1 MNEGFIEGANLAIQ
15 MHWLNMQKQRTE
27 ELAKYRRSQEEWT
40 NWQMRRSMEEVE
52 RARQIRERWEEATK
66 PRIEQRQV
74 TTTIP
79 GRSWTPEGWG
89 GDMPSLTVAPLESQR
104 TIEETVNPLEAAY
117 GKNAN
122 TARAYELAGI
132 PVPEGLKVK
141 QTDKP
146 AISGVSPEKFTPES
160 LFKFQQS
167 GNYADLIPIETPKE
181 YAPELKKFVKGKQV
195 RDVDMNKPSEVAK
208 ARAEGFTEYEKPEKP
223 ESPVEQE
230 SRRLMNITRASNLA
244 AKEIAYKYGPGAFIV
259 NSITGESYMNPEYG
273 TPEKREKIMQEWQHR
288 TEEILTNKP
297 RAKPAKSKPLDE
309 TTAKQILKEAG
320 GDKNKAR
327 QIAKQRGFIF

>member
-15 MHWLNMQKQRTE
+15 MYWLNMQKQRTE

-52 RARQIRERWEEATK
+52 RARQTRGQWEEATK

-208 ARAEGFTEYEKPEKP
+208 ARAEGFTEYIEPDRGR
-223 ESPVEQE
+223 ESPAE
-230 SRRLMNITRASNLA
+230 AA
-244 AKEIAYKYGPGAFIV
+244 AKTTARISAGLKAWKATFKEMMGREPSKDEIKRKLINDPYGLLEPEAETSV
-259 NSITGESYMNPEYG
+259 NVAPPANLLKEGKKTTFQNG
-273 TPEKREKIMQEWQHR
+273 QEWTLR
-288 TEEILTNKP
+288 KGKP
-297 RAKPAKSKPLDE
+297 VR
-309 TTAKQILKEAG
+309 LK
-320 GDKNKAR
+320 
-327 QIAKQRGFIF
+327 